1 MNSLGSSSKWP
12 SYDSLPSTS
21 SFLLSE
27 SEQTEDEADVFSEGE
42 GDGGIRN
49 PLSAKEAITLSGNYL
64 HFPPRPDQ
72 LHSESEQCAD
82 KSKCHDSASSARA
95 ASFRAS
101 SATPG
106 DLAFAQKCED
116 LHRFIHPLLELLHG
130 LQTGRFDRGLTSFQQ
145 SVAMDRL
152 QRILGVLQKP
162 EMGEKYLQSLLQIE
176 VLLKM
181 WFPLVAFKTSGISSQ
196 ANTPELSTHWCKNQL
211 HMPVKKRKLSWSNPD
226 QAGEVQSKDSHNQH
240 GKRGRPHDAP
250 SLDTASAR
258 RPGSP
263 KKFKPL
269 EPEAAE
275 PGGDACTAG
284 EEFTDGAGRVSGP
297 PRLCFTREKDISLPS
312 SCGSPA
318 TQDNAVSSSDTV
330 STTDSP

>member
-42 GDGGIRN
+42 ADSGIRN
-49 PLSAKEAITLSGNYL
+49 TLSAKESITLSGNYL
-64 HFPPRPDQ
+64 HFPARPDQ
-72 LHSESEQCAD
+72 LRSESEQCAD
-82 KSKCHDSASSARA
+82 KTKCNDSSSSARGA
-95 ASFRAS
+95 TFRAS
-101 SATPG
+101 AATPG

-181 WFPLVAFKTSGISSQ
+181 WFPLVAFKTPSISNQ
-196 ANTPELSTHWCKNQL
+196 TNTPELIPHWCKNQL

-226 QAGEVQSKDSHNQH
+226 QAGEVQSKDNRNQR
-240 GKRGRPHDAP
+240 GKLRSPRDAP
-250 SLDTASAR
+250 SLDTVSTH

-263 KKFKPL
+263 KKFKLL
-269 EPEAAE
+269 EPEAAV
-275 PGGDACTAG
+275 PGGGACTAG
-284 EEFTDGAGRVSGP
+284 GEFTDRAGRVSGP
-297 PRLCFTREKDISLPS
+297 SCLCFTRENNISLPF

-318 TQDNAVSSSDTV
+318 TQDNAVSSSDTAT
-330 STTDSP
+330 TTDSP